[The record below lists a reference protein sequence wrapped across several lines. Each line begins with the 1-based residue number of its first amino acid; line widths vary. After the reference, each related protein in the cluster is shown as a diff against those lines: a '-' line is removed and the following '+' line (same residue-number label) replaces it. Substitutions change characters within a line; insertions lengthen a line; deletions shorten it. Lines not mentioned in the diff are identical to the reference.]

1 MNFDNQNYIN
11 MAEKFESNSKALQIS
26 RQVNVEYSNFSDNA
40 SLFSSISSENPTLS
54 NVQAR
59 NKNMFAF
66 LQRLHE
72 ESLEGNIVQDIYRLY
87 EDKEINLQ
95 LIYIFC
101 SNYILKAVK
110 NPHFSLLRT
119 CEDIK
124 DILSMEIKIVTEDY
138 FELGEEAH

>member
-1 MNFDNQNYIN
+1 
-11 MAEKFESNSKALQIS
+11 
-26 RQVNVEYSNFSDNA
+26 
-40 SLFSSISSENPTLS
+40 
-54 NVQAR
+54 
-59 NKNMFAF
+59 MFAF

-110 NPHFSLLRT
+110 NPNFSLLRT

-138 FELGEEAH
+138 FELGNEAQ